1 MEIFR
6 YSGPTFSPY
15 DDDRTHAPVPTDDG
29 PWAAPVADGPLDA
42 TVPLPGSKS
51 LTNRELVLSAL
62 ADSPSTLRA
71 PLRSRDT
78 RLMIEAL
85 RSLGTVIEE
94 VDGGGAFGPDL
105 RITPAELA
113 GGVTIECGLAGTVMR
128 FLPPVAALALGPVSF
143 DGDPSA
149 RRRPMS
155 GTIEALRALGVDV
168 NDDGRR
174 ALPFSLY
181 GTGEV
186 PGGEIAIDASASS
199 QFVSGLLLAAP
210 RFAQGLRLR
219 HTGATL
225 PSMPHIEM
233 TIRTLAERGV
243 VVQSPEPGLW
253 VVPSSPIAGREV
265 RIEPD
270 LSNAAPFFAAA
281 LVAGGRVAI
290 PGWPEET
297 TQVGADLAHLLPR
310 FGATVTRE
318 GDALVVDGGPGL
330 AAGGRIPG
338 VDLDLSTG
346 GELAPALVALAALA
360 DGPSR
365 ITGIGHLRGHETDR
379 LAALAAEITGLGG
392 SVTELDDGL
401 AIEPAPLHGGP
412 WRAYE
417 DHRMATAGA
426 IVGLAVTGVEIDD
439 IGTTAK
445 TLPEFPEL
453 WLGPLLGRAPR
464 AAVDPLAL
472 GGITG
477 PGAAGG
483 LGGLL

>member
-15 DDDRTHAPVPTDDG
+15 DDDRTHQPVPEDDG

-62 ADSPSTLRA
+62 ADSPSVLRA
-71 PLRSRDT
+71 PLHSRDT

-85 RSLGTVIEE
+85 RALGTGIEE
-94 VDGGGAFGPDL
+94 VDGDGAFGPDL

-186 PGGEIAIDASASS
+186 PGGEIVIDASASS

-210 RFAQGLRLR
+210 RFTSGLRLR
-219 HTGATL
+219 HAGERL
-225 PSMPHIEM
+225 PSMPHIAM
-233 TIRTLAERGV
+233 TIRTLAERGAV
-243 VVQSPEPGLW
+243 VESPEPGVW
-253 VVPSSPIAGREV
+253 VVPPSAIAGRDV
-265 RIEPD
+265 AIEPD
-270 LSNAAPFFAAA
+270 LSNAAPFLVAA
-281 LVAGGRVAI
+281 LVAGGRVTI
-290 PGWPEET
+290 PGWPAET
-297 TQVGADLAHLLPR
+297 TQVGADLIELLPR

-318 GDALVVDGGPGL
+318 GGALVVDGGPGL

-338 VDLDLSTG
+338 VDLDLSRG

-401 AIEPAPLHGGP
+401 AIEPAQLHGGL
-412 WRAYE
+412 WRSYE

-426 IVGLAVTGVEIDD
+426 IIGLAVPGVEIDD

-445 TLPEFPEL
+445 TLPQFPEL
-453 WLGPLLGRAPR
+453 WQGALLGRGPVATP
-464 AAVDPLAL
+464 DPLAL
-472 GGITG
+472 GGMTG
-477 PGAAGG
+477 PGG